1 MKPLLH
7 AAVACFLFGSA
18 VSLFAQGE
26 RATVTGT
33 VADATRAIV
42 PGVSVSIRNI
52 RTNVTLRT
60 ETNSAGLYYLPALP
74 PGEYELTAEKA
85 GFRPAKV
92 ENIPL
97 SVGLTAT
104 VNVTL
109 EVGAVT
115 EAVEV
120 QATAVQLEAQT
131 SGLGKVVEQRR
142 VVELP
147 LLGRNPLALAATAPG
162 VIPTSGQQAVGGGT
176 IGASTTSQING
187 GLAHQNRLLTHGRET
202 PGTTEGGNAYTVPLE
217 VGAAFKIQTATSPAE
232 FGPAAR

>member
-104 VNVTL
+104 VNATL
-109 EVGAVT
+109 EVAPVT
-115 EAVEV
+115 EAPEV
-120 QATAVQLEAQT
+120 Q
-131 SGLGKVVEQRR
+131 
-142 VVELP
+142 
-147 LLGRNPLALAATAPG
+147 
-162 VIPTSGQQAVGGGT
+162 
-176 IGASTTSQING
+176 
-187 GLAHQNRLLTHGRET
+187 
-202 PGTTEGGNAYTVPLE
+202 
-217 VGAAFKIQTATSPAE
+217 
-232 FGPAAR
+232 PAARHLNAQPSGSSAL